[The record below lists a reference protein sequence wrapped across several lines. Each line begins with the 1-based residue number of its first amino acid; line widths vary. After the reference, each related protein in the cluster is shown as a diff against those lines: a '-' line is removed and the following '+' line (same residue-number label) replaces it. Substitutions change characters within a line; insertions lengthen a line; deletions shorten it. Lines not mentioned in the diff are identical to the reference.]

1 VLVIPE
7 HDRRVLALLQD
18 TIDCGE
24 RAWQKQAT
32 SIKITAIRLIGNAAP
47 FYPAELTGGS
57 THSMAL
63 SSRTKVVPLRD
74 SSIANSPADDMHAG
88 VDGSARHLD
97 EPRRFPLVTTLP
109 RLPLMIPDEILDY
122 YGWVFCQGGFLNL
135 HMTFEQ
141 FLAVVAAVSPSGL
154 CPEYEDSSSIK
165 LGS

>member
-1 VLVIPE
+1 
-7 HDRRVLALLQD
+7 
-18 TIDCGE
+18 
-24 RAWQKQAT
+24 
-32 SIKITAIRLIGNAAP
+32 
-47 FYPAELTGGS
+47 
-57 THSMAL
+57 MAR
-63 SSRTKVVPLRD
+63 SSRTKVVPLRY
-74 SSIANSPADDMHAG
+74 SSAVNGQDDALAGAN
-88 VDGSARHLD
+88 GSARQLD

-154 CPEYEDSSSIK
+154 CPEYDDSSTIK

>member
-1 VLVIPE
+1 
-7 HDRRVLALLQD
+7 
-18 TIDCGE
+18 
-24 RAWQKQAT
+24 
-32 SIKITAIRLIGNAAP
+32 
-47 FYPAELTGGS
+47 
-57 THSMAL
+57 MAR

-74 SSIANSPADDMHAG
+74 STNVDSEADALAGAN
-88 VDGSARHLD
+88 GSARQLD

-154 CPEYEDSSSIK
+154 CPEYDDSSTTR